1 MDESRVAGLVAEIY
15 DPARDLTSAAAARVP
30 RLYHSVAVLLPDG
43 TVITADQSGAR
54 RRRAALELFHPPYL
68 FRGLGR

>member
-1 MDESRVAGLVAEIY
+1 MTQRGRPELGGGR
-15 DPARDLTSAAAARVP
+15 RVP

-54 RRRAALELFHPPYL
+54 RRRAASSSSIRRICLE
-68 FRGLGR
+68 GLGR